1 MAKVWLNSTADYI
14 LHDTET
20 NLWYNDDGQS
30 NPGPYTTIKEL
41 ELNRMSE
48 WIIKSYNPSTGI
60 VSSTKRECL
69 YKEALEDGD
78 IVEEAL

>member
-1 MAKVWLNSTADYI
+1 MARIWLDNTADYI

-20 NLWYNDDGQS
+20 NLWYNDDGWS
-30 NPGPYTTIKEL
+30 NPGPYTTINEL

-48 WIIKSYNPSTGI
+48 WIIKYYDPNTNI
-60 VSSTKRECL
+60 VSSIKRECL